1 MTLRIEAASDGGV
14 TVLRLIGRVESEH
27 VDELWSAIRSHHGA
41 VVLDLDEVSLVGRA
55 VVCFL
60 VRCQEEGIELVS
72 CPRYIREWMKRERCN

>member
-1 MTLRIEAASDGGV
+1 MTLRIETASDGGV

-27 VDELWSAIRSHHGA
+27 VGELWSSIRSHHGA
-41 VVLDLDEVSLVGRA
+41 VVLDLDEVSLVDRA

-60 VRCQEEGIELVS
+60 VRCKEEGIELVS